1 MKRLSNVGLAGIISL
16 LLSGG
21 ASAAPPQY
29 YKVHKKITLGG
40 AGGWDYLTVDS
51 AGRRLF
57 ISRATRVMVVDADS
71 GKLLAEI
78 PDTPGVH
85 GIALAYDLGRGYTS
99 NGRENTV
106 NVFDLKTL
114 KVLSKIKTGE
124 NPDAILYDSASKQVF
139 TFNGRSK
146 DSTVIDA
153 TGGAVVATV
162 PLGGKPEFAAADGRG
177 MVYVNIEDTSE
188 LVAIDAKARKVTARW
203 PLKPCEE
210 PSGLAMDTKKGRLFA
225 GCGNKMMAIVDAA
238 SGKLLATPPIGGGVD
253 ATGFDPGT
261 GLAFSSNGDGTLTV
275 IKEEGKGKFGVVA
288 NVPTM
293 SRARTM
299 ALDTKTHNIYL
310 VTAEFGP
317 TPAPTKEQP
326 RPRPPMVPG
335 TFVLLVVGK

>member
-1 MKRLSNVGLAGIISL
+1 MNGIAKVTLAGTL
-16 LLSGG
+16 LLLLAAG
-21 ASAAPPQY
+21 ASAAPAEDYMVQ
-29 YKVHKKITLGG
+29 KKITLGG
-40 AGGWDYLTVDS
+40 EGGWDYLTMDA

-57 ISRATRVMVVDADS
+57 ISRGTRVMVVDADS

-85 GIALAYDLGRGYTS
+85 GIALAEDLGRGFTS

-106 NVFDLKTL
+106 SVFDLKSL
-114 KVLSKIKTGE
+114 KVLSKVKTGE
-124 NPDAILYDSASKQVF
+124 NPDAILYDAASKQVF

-146 DSTVIDA
+146 DATVIDA
-153 TGGAVVATV
+153 SSGDVLATL
-162 PLGGKPEFAAADGRG
+162 PLGGKPEFAVADGRG

-188 LVAIDAKARKVTARW
+188 LVAIDAKTHKVTARW

-210 PSGLAMDTKKGRLFA
+210 PSGLAMDRQKRRLFS
-225 GCGNKMMAIVDAA
+225 GCGNKVMAIVDAD
-238 SGKLLATPPIGGGVD
+238 SGKLLATAPIGDGVD
-253 ATGFDPGT
+253 ATAFDPET
-261 GLAFSSNGDGTLTV
+261 GLAFSSNGDGTLTIV
-275 IKEEGKGKFGVVA
+275 REEAPGKFTVSA

-293 SRARTM
+293 PRARTM

-310 VTAEFGP
+310 VTAQFGP
-317 TPAPTKEQP
+317 APAPTKEQP